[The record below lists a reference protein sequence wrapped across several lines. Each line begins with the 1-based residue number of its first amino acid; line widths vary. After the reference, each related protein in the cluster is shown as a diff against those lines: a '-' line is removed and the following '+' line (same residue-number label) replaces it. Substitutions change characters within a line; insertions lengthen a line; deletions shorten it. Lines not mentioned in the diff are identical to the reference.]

1 MRKSPLYLKLINRIS
16 LRQIIIIPIIIIL
29 LFGAIISY
37 TQIYS
42 FVSKYSERVI
52 IKSQSRIKDQI
63 YSHLDNYF
71 KAPEYINSLN
81 ASLAK
86 NGQLDIKDEGK
97 LGKILLDEVK
107 SHANVDYAYFAN
119 NEGGLVSS
127 GLYKGVNRIS
137 YTEEMKQ
144 GAFKVYEADDEGNII
159 AFIKSIDDFDP
170 RTRSWYQE
178 AKIEGEAFWTEVYS
192 GAQEPVLGISASYPL
207 ITESG
212 EKIGVFGTD
221 VLLSQMSNFL
231 QNMEISDNGV
241 VCLVDSEG
249 LMIASSTDE
258 EPFKYK
264 DGSQSRLSA
273 EESSNAI
280 IREGYRLLVD
290 HKTEKGPKNLRGN
303 ASIIGDNYYFDIST
317 YSYNDKI
324 NWYLLIAAP
333 RKDFLG
339 DIEVLF
345 SNFSMTF
352 LVVILFTLILGI
364 YISRWILKP
373 IKSLNDRVN
382 QVKNENWGVQIETDR
397 NDELGQLT
405 RSFNEMSAKI
415 KVYLTMLNKKQEELE
430 FLNTNLE
437 EIVEERTKELEVL
450 STTDGLTNIYN
461 RRFLIKTL
469 ERNIEECKRYGKA
482 LSIII
487 FDIDHFK
494 KVNDTY
500 GHAEG
505 DTTLIEVSRYL
516 DDAIRSVDVLG
527 RYGGEEFMIILP
539 NTGLEDTYSAAERF
553 RREISELTIGDM
565 GIKITISGGVAE
577 YDGGS
582 LIELIKRADKN
593 LYRAKENGRNRIEK

>member
-1 MRKSPLYLKLINRIS
+1 M
-16 LRQIIIIPIIIIL
+16 
-29 LFGAIISY
+29 
-37 TQIYS
+37 
-42 FVSKYSERVI
+42 I